1 MTTLSRNA
9 RIAGFFYLLLTLV
22 APYRLL
28 YIPGKLFVHGD
39 AAATAGNIAAHETLF
54 RLGIVSE
61 ALCGVILM
69 FLVLAFYRLLKDVDH
84 YLAALVVIV
93 GGIMPAT
100 IDFLIVLND
109 IAALTFVRGAD
120 FLSVFS
126 EPQRDAMALFFVRL
140 HGQQI
145 LVAEILWGIWL
156 FPLGLLVIRSRFLP
170 RFLGYWLIINGI
182 AYLAL
187 SFSGLLAP
195 QFEGMVSKVTTPAL
209 FGEVATMLWLLIKGA
224 RGSAVSGSH

>member
-69 FLVLAFYRLLKDVDH
+69 FLVLAFYRLFKDVDH